1 MVDPITLQHVGFA
14 VGVVGIVLCTKALFD
29 IAESAK
35 QIARYYPLD
44 DDDDDEQDESPA
56 SAVAPVAPSA
66 QTIGEVGAAHVNPD
80 ITTKEYQHPQ
90 GSVVVTTLT
99 TESAS

>member
-14 VGVVGIVLCTKALFD
+14 VGVIGIVLATKALFD

-44 DDDDDEQDESPA
+44 DDDEQDESPA
-56 SAVAPVAPSA
+56 SAVAPATPSA
-66 QTIGEVGAAHVNPD
+66 QTIDEVSTAHVNPD
-80 ITTKEYQHPQ
+80 IMTKPPQ
-90 GSVVVTTLT
+90 GSVTVTTLNYG
-99 TESAS
+99 AST

>member
-1 MVDPITLQHVGFA
+1 MVEFSTIHHVGFA
-14 VGVVGIVLCTKALFD
+14 VGVVGILFAAKCLFD

-44 DDDDDEQDESPA
+44 DDDEQDESPA
-56 SAVAPVAPSA
+56 SAVAPAAPSA

-80 ITTKEYQHPQ
+80 KYPQ

-99 TESAS
+99 AESAS

>member
-1 MVDPITLQHVGFA
+1 MVDPLTLQHVGFA
-14 VGVVGIVLCTKALFD
+14 FGVVGIVLATKALFD

-44 DDDDDEQDESPA
+44 DDDEQDESPA
-56 SAVAPVAPSA
+56 SAVAPAAPSA

-80 ITTKEYQHPQ
+80 IMTKPPQ
-90 GSVVVTTLT
+90 GSVTVTTLNYG
-99 TESAS
+99 AST

>member
-1 MVDPITLQHVGFA
+1 MVDTITLQHVGFA
-14 VGVVGIVLCTKALFD
+14 VGVVGIVLATKALFG

-44 DDDDDEQDESPA
+44 DDDEQDESPA
-56 SAVAPVAPSA
+56 SAVAPAAPSA

-80 ITTKEYQHPQ
+80 IMTKPPQ
-90 GSVVVTTLT
+90 GSVTVTTLNYG
-99 TESAS
+99 AST

>member
-14 VGVVGIVLCTKALFD
+14 VGVVGIVLGTKALFD

-44 DDDDDEQDESPA
+44 NDEQEESQA
-56 SAVAPVAPSA
+56 NAVAPAPPSA
-66 QTIGEVGAAHVNPD
+66 QTIAEVGAAHVNPD
-80 ITTKEYQHPQ
+80 ITTKEYQYPQ

-99 TESAS
+99 PESAS

>member
-1 MVDPITLQHVGFA
+1 MVDPIGFA
-14 VGVVGIVLCTKALFD
+14 VGVVGIVLATKALFD

-44 DDDDDEQDESPA
+44 DDEQEESQA
-56 SAVAPVAPSA
+56 NAVAPAAPSA
-66 QTIGEVGAAHVNPD
+66 QMIGEVGAAHVNPD
-80 ITTKEYQHPQ
+80 ITTKEYQYPQ

>member
-14 VGVVGIVLCTKALFD
+14 VGVVGIVLGTKALFD

-44 DDDDDEQDESPA
+44 DDDEQDESPA
-56 SAVAPVAPSA
+56 SAVAPAAPSA

-80 ITTKEYQHPQ
+80 ITTKEYQYPQ

-99 TESAS
+99 PESAS

>member
-14 VGVVGIVLCTKALFD
+14 VGVVGIVLATKALFD

-44 DDDDDEQDESPA
+44 DDEQEESQA
-56 SAVAPVAPSA
+56 NAVAPAAPSA
-66 QTIGEVGAAHVNPD
+66 QMIGEVGAAHVNPD
-80 ITTKEYQHPQ
+80 ITTKEYQYPQ

>member
-1 MVDPITLQHVGFA
+1 MVDPLTLQHVGLA
-14 VGVVGIVLCTKALFD
+14 IGVVGIVLATKALFD

-44 DDDDDEQDESPA
+44 DDDEQDESPA
-56 SAVAPVAPSA
+56 SAVAPAAPSA

-80 ITTKEYQHPQ
+80 ITTKEYQYPQ
-90 GSVVVTTLT
+90 GSVAVTTLNYG
-99 TESAS
+99 AST

>member
-1 MVDPITLQHVGFA
+1 MVDLITLQHVGFA
-14 VGVVGIVLCTKALFD
+14 VGVVGIVLATKALFD

-44 DDDDDEQDESPA
+44 DDEQDDDEQDDSQA
-56 SAVAPVAPSA
+56 NAVAPAAPSA

-80 ITTKEYQHPQ
+80 IMTKPPQ
-90 GSVVVTTLT
+90 GSVTVTTLNYG
-99 TESAS
+99 AST

>member
-14 VGVVGIVLCTKALFD
+14 VGVVGIVLGTKALFD

-44 DDDDDEQDESPA
+44 DDEQEESQSPRIFCRRC
-56 SAVAPVAPSA
+56 
-66 QTIGEVGAAHVNPD
+66 QDFDEVGAAHVNPD
-80 ITTKEYQHPQ
+80 IMTKPPQ
-90 GSVVVTTLT
+90 GSVTVTTLNYG
-99 TESAS
+99 AST

>member
-14 VGVVGIVLCTKALFD
+14 VGVVGIVLATKALFD

-35 QIARYYPLD
+35 QIARYYPI
-44 DDDDDEQDESPA
+44 DDDEQEESQA
-56 SAVAPVAPSA
+56 KAARAWHA
-66 QTIGEVGAAHVNPD
+66 IEADIGAAHVNPD
-80 ITTKEYQHPQ
+80 ITTKEHQHPQ